1 MRHELL
7 FFYHKQ
13 ESLDQQSSNFIMH
26 QNHPARSLYIILGID
41 LERLCISKKFP
52 GDTDASCLG
61 TTLKITALS

>member
-7 FFYHKQ
+7 FLYHKQ
-13 ESLDQQSSNFIMH
+13 ESLDQKSSNFSMH

-41 LERLCISKKFP
+41 WEKLCISKKFP